1 MTPEQKAAAAQAL
14 ANATAVAENGLAA
27 GASAQASD
35 ADTPEGGAAAVAA
48 AAAATAA
55 ATTETTQEQ
64 PGADVVASLTE
75 KLESRAVELANVRAE
90 LATAQAALEASQAV
104 TKNLATIVQASI
116 NGMGIA
122 MNTQVAGLDKMEPAA
137 LVEAHADMSAKF
149 KEKFKAG
156 GVSATPAKAEAATR
170 AQASTP
176 VYTEADRAR
185 FKL

>member
-35 ADTPEGGAAAVAA
+35 ADTPEGGAAAAA

-55 ATTETTQEQ
+55 DTAETTQEQ

-75 KLESRAVELANVRAE
+75 KLESRAVELASVRAE

-116 NGMGIA
+116 NGMGVA